1 MTFSFSSLW
10 VQILQILFYW
20 ISIIFRSG
28 FCSVIGQSS
37 SHKLKDEKAQGIL
50 GGDKKLRCVLS
61 NATKSS
67 SVLTKAVVPKRVTKR
82 DRDDDSSPE
91 RRTHARSRSHSQ
103 DKAKHGDRKN
113 GRYSRKSSNSG
124 NNKKSYKKSGGK
136 SSKETKKPRSNSSKS
151 KGNET
156 FINCFFIVIFTL
168 ETKFHPSLSWP
179 TPQYMHANAN
189 SRDLFLHF
197 FLF

>member
-67 SVLTKAVVPKRVTKR
+67 SVLTKAVVPKRVAKR

-91 RRTHARSRSHSQ
+91 RRTHARSRSRSQ
-103 DKAKHGDRKN
+103 DKAKRGDRN
-113 GRYSRKSSNSG
+113 DGIYSRKSSNSG

-136 SSKETKKPRSNSSKS
+136 SSKETKKPRTNSSKS

-156 FINCFFIVIFTL
+156 
-168 ETKFHPSLSWP
+168 
-179 TPQYMHANAN
+179 YY
-189 SRDLFLHF
+189 
-197 FLF
+197 

>member
-20 ISIIFRSG
+20 ISIIFCSG
-28 FCSVIGQSS
+28 FVLYGNVDAGFRELIRDRLASLFVCPRCQDWSYQLIGQSS

-82 DRDDDSSPE
+82 DCDDDSSPE
-91 RRTHARSRSHSQ
+91 RRTHARSRSRSQ
-103 DKAKHGDRKN
+103 DKAKRGDRN
-113 GRYSRKSSNSG
+113 DGIYSRKSSNSG
-124 NNKKSYKKSGGK
+124 NKS
-136 SSKETKKPRSNSSKS
+136 
-151 KGNET
+151 
-156 FINCFFIVIFTL
+156 
-168 ETKFHPSLSWP
+168 
-179 TPQYMHANAN
+179 
-189 SRDLFLHF
+189 
-197 FLF
+197 